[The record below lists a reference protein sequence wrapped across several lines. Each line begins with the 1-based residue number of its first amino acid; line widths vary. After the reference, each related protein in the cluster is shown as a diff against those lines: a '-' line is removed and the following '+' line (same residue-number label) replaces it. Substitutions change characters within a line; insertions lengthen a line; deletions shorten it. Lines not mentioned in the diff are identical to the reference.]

1 MSSRSLNM
9 VLLIGNLTR
18 DPEVRYTSSGTPV
31 ATFGLATNRAYK
43 DNSGKEV
50 EAVEYHSVVTWS
62 KLAEIC
68 GKLLKKGM
76 KVYVQGRLQTN
87 SWQDKDTNKTVYR
100 TEVVA
105 TDMKILSS
113 KAREGEGNGNGNGD
127 GGDHLDDIN
136 FDDLN
141 IDDQAG
147 GNTDGDKGNQTPF

>member
-18 DPEVRYTSSGTPV
+18 DPEVRYTASGTPV
-31 ATFGLATNRAYK
+31 STFGLATNRAYK
-43 DNSGKEV
+43 DNNGKEV
-50 EAVEYHSVVTWS
+50 ESVEYHSVVTWS

-76 KVYVQGRLQTN
+76 KVYIQGRLQTN
-87 SWQDKDTNKTVYR
+87 SWVDKETSKNMYR

-113 KAREGEGNGNGNGD
+113 KLRGDNDNGPSGD
-127 GGDHLDDIN
+127 LDQGGVDDVN
-136 FDDLN
+136 FDADDLN
-141 IDDQAG
+141 LDQVSDNDD
-147 GNTDGDKGNQTPF
+147 NKKTPF